1 VGIVY
6 KAHPDP
12 KWIDRPQVILL
23 AKGGTEEGRTFI
35 DLSETDSDGHFK
47 WSIIRTLD
55 PSQYHID
62 VAKYFL

>member
-1 VGIVY
+1 V
-6 KAHPDP
+6 
-12 KWIDRPQVILL
+12 
-23 AKGGTEEGRTFI
+23 I

-47 WSIIRTLD
+47 WSIIKALD